1 MVWKLQQSRAHNLP
15 LAHVGN
21 YTLPTHYLPAT
32 SAQPTCSVFRLI
44 FLFWLCRFRRVG
56 SGGSSVGSG
65 VCRLSAGLK
74 LDRLTGSSG
83 GLFSWKGLGL
93 CILCVES
100 RAPTKWKMKHATNA
114 HRGVSVFGQVRDA
127 QQWKLKGVA
136 NVLRVSNLLVYLTT
150 TWKLQGSKNVFGAAI
165 SFKGLI
171 FVVEC
176 WAPQGFKL
184 KDFKSSVLGEP
195 IIWQQMLSC
204 LPTTLAVEGVM
215 SLKRGKTNPLEL
227 DEACL
232 NMFIWM
238 CVWLQKDTK
247 ITERKLCQ
255 IYIYIWFFTFFW
267 FWTVKVSLLT
277 QLIPELWFFFL
288 GSARAPLSTPK
299 QALLGRE
306 RARTQWKGFNF
317 FRWVYIH
324 TG

>member
-32 SAQPTCSVFRLI
+32 SAQPTCSAFRVI

-56 SGGSSVGSG
+56 SGGSGVGPG
-65 VCRLSAGLK
+65 VCRLSPGLK

-83 GLFSWKGLGL
+83 ALFSWKGPGL

-114 HRGVSVFGQVRDA
+114 YRGVSVFGPVRDA

-136 NVLRVSNLLVYLTT
+136 NVLRVPKILVHLTT
-150 TWKLQGSKNVFGAAI
+150 TWKLQGSKKCLWGTIFP
-165 SFKGLI
+165 FKGLI

-176 WAPQGFKL
+176 WARQGLKL

-204 LPTTLAVEGVM
+204 LPPRWLLM
-215 SLKRGKTNPLEL
+215 DK
-227 DEACL
+227 
-232 NMFIWM
+232 W
-238 CVWLQKDTK
+238 VWREKNKSNKFQ
-247 ITERKLCQ
+247 IKL
-255 IYIYIWFFTFFW
+255 
-267 FWTVKVSLLT
+267 
-277 QLIPELWFFFL
+277 
-288 GSARAPLSTPK
+288 
-299 QALLGRE
+299 
-306 RARTQWKGFNF
+306 
-317 FRWVYIH
+317 H
-324 TG
+324 

>member
-1 MVWKLQQSRAHNLP
+1 MKNEACHKCLSR
-15 LAHVGN
+15 
-21 YTLPTHYLPAT
+21 
-32 SAQPTCSVFRLI
+32 SV
-44 FLFWLCRFRRVG
+44 
-56 SGGSSVGSG
+56 S
-65 VCRLSAGLK
+65 
-74 LDRLTGSSG
+74 
-83 GLFSWKGLGL
+83 
-93 CILCVES
+93 
-100 RAPTKWKMKHATNA
+100 
-114 HRGVSVFGQVRDA
+114 FGRVRDA

-150 TWKLQGSKNVFGAAI
+150 TWKLQGSKNVFGAPI

-176 WAPQGFKL
+176 WAPQGLKL

-204 LPTTLAVEGVM
+204 LPTTLAVDGVM

-255 IYIYIWFFTFFW
+255 ISTWFFTFFW

-288 GSARAPLSTPK
+288 GSARAPFSTPK
-299 QALLGRE
+299 QACWGAS
-306 RARTQWKGFNF
+306 ARGPNEKGLTFFGGFTHWVSFINLEGKVKSIWFFNF
-317 FRWVYIH
+317 KVISN
-324 TG
+324 